1 MYGRT
6 NGHIRRHGGSETI
19 GTFCVHWD
27 PPMPDE
33 IETDEEFSLKDLLRE
48 LDQLELNALG

>member
-1 MYGRT
+1 
-6 NGHIRRHGGSETI
+6 
-19 GTFCVHWD
+19 
-27 PPMPDE
+27 MPDE